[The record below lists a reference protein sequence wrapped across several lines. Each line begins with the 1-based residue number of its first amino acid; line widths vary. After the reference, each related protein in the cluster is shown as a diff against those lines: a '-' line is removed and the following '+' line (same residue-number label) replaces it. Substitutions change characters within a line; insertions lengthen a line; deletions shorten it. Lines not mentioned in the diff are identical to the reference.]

1 MPKHEAWLRREV
13 SVERASATT
22 RIEGAELDEAAVQ
35 DLVKR
40 GSGKTNL
47 TEDEQANV
55 NAIRAY
61 RFVDYL
67 SDLPGQPVD
76 ELAIRQ
82 LNREFLEQIGHDETP
97 GEMPGMYRNGQNHVG
112 NVYLPPDF
120 RAMSPRSCA
129 TSAGGSSA
137 GRRAPRHRRGHRAPR
152 ACGDTPVLGWKRPRV
167 TGARNART
175 ATLRIRFQEASLF
188 REVSLDRRDEYF
200 NAIERSLRGSYVE
213 GYDATPWLEFW
224 IGAIVAHTRG
234 LADSLTDWRRMMDDA
249 YRDLAQ
255 LDLNHRQVDALIYAI
270 RAGRLTRSDYIEIAK
285 VSPMTASR
293 DLRDLADR
301 GLLTAQGRTRDRVYL
316 YVRGRPAAGVTPENQ
331 GCCSIPGRDKG
342 NGAARVR
349 TRGALRLRF
358 ARRRVGPPSRA

>member
-1 MPKHEAWLRREV
+1 MN
-13 SVERASATT
+13 SQSGNSTASSWS
-22 RIEGAELDEAAVQ
+22 R
-35 DLVKR
+35 
-40 GSGKTNL
+40 
-47 TEDEQANV
+47 
-55 NAIRAY
+55 
-61 RFVDYL
+61 
-67 SDLPGQPVD
+67 
-76 ELAIRQ
+76 
-82 LNREFLEQIGHDETP
+82 IGHDETP

-112 NVYLPPDF
+112 NVYLPPDQGDVPALMRHF
-120 RAMSPRSCA
+120 SRWLQAPGDVHPAIVAGIAHLELVAIHPFWDGNGRVSRA
-129 TSAGGSSA
+129 
-137 GRRAPRHRRGHRAPR
+137 
-152 ACGDTPVLGWKRPRV
+152 L
-167 TGARNART
+167 
-175 ATLRIRFQEASLF
+175 ATLVLQRSAFGFKKLLSFEKYLWT
-188 REVSLDRRDEYF
+188 VRDEYF